1 MVERHADQMGAWSV
15 RIKGYPHPATG
26 RFFSDTY
33 SAYEPTRNATQR
45 SEQLETLPQWLENAV
60 AAAGMTAYADFDF
73 VGNKSATVNN
83 EQQAAD
89 PPGNVH

>member
-1 MVERHADQMGAWSV
+1 MRLQAVSFAVSTVH
-15 RIKGYPHPATG
+15 
-26 RFFSDTY
+26 
-33 SAYEPTRNATQR
+33 TRLTVTRRRPWCTQR

-73 VGNKSATVNN
+73 VGNKSVTANN
-83 EQQAAD
+83 EQEAAD

>member
-1 MVERHADQMGAWSV
+1 
-15 RIKGYPHPATG
+15 
-26 RFFSDTY
+26 
-33 SAYEPTRNATQR
+33 
-45 SEQLETLPQWLENAV
+45 
-60 AAAGMTAYADFDF
+60 MTAYADFDF

>member
-1 MVERHADQMGAWSV
+1 MDAV
-15 RIKGYPHPATG
+15 
-26 RFFSDTY
+26 
-33 SAYEPTRNATQR
+33 
-45 SEQLETLPQWLENAV
+45 PQWLENAV
-60 AAAGMTAYADFDF
+60 VAAGMTAYAEFEI